1 MPGEGREKIIR
12 TPPTKIFSIILAVLS
27 ADQLS
32 KILAGRFLTLGQS
45 NPVIPGIFHITLIHN
60 RGAAFGILKGWGL
73 LFVFTA
79 VLAVIL
85 IIFSLKAGG
94 RNKITLDNLALSL
107 ICAGGI
113 GNLIDRLVYG
123 YVIDFLD
130 FRIWPVFNLA
140 DSAITV
146 GAVLLCWSMLFS
158 KKQKRT
164 A

>member
-1 MPGEGREKIIR
+1 M
-12 TPPTKIFSIILAVLS
+12 
-27 ADQLS
+27 
-32 KILAGRFLTLGQS
+32 
-45 NPVIPGIFHITLIHN
+45 
-60 RGAAFGILKGWGL
+60 
-73 LFVFTA
+73 
-79 VLAVIL
+79 
-85 IIFSLKAGG
+85 IIFNLKAGR

-146 GAVLLCWSMLFS
+146 GAVLLCWSILFS
-158 KKQKRT
+158 KKQKK
-164 A
+164 AA